1 MQKMK
6 ILILGS
12 TGMAGHMIFHY
23 LHSLNKY
30 DITDVSFRKQLTD
43 RSILLDIKDKTALEA
58 LVAQINPDYIIN
70 CIGILIKG
78 SANTENAIYVNAYFP
93 HLLKKAADLHGSK
106 VIHLSTDC
114 VFSGKAGNYEEQSF
128 KDANDVYG
136 RSKALGEIDDKN
148 HLTIRTSIIGPE
160 IKSSGEGLFHWF
172 MNQSGTITGFTNA
185 IWGGVT
191 TLELAK
197 AIAFYIEHNDPASG
211 IVHLT
216 NGIDIAKYDLL
227 NLIKA
232 TWQTKNIEIKEG
244 QGVKNINKSLKKSEL
259 FKYEVP
265 DYKEMLNEQYEW
277 MLKNRSLYPNYEF

>member
-1 MQKMK
+1 MQKKK

-23 LHSLNKY
+23 LDSLGQY
-30 DITDVSFRKQLTD
+30 DITDVSYRTQLTD
-43 RSILLDIKDKTALEA
+43 QSILLDIKNKSALES
-58 LVAQINPDYIIN
+58 LVAQIKPDFIIN

-78 SANTENAIYVNAYFP
+78 SADTENAIYVNAYFP
-93 HLLKKAADLHGSK
+93 HLLKKAADLIGAK

-136 RSKALGEIDDKN
+136 RSKALGEIDEKN

-160 IKSSGEGLFHWF
+160 IKASGEGLFHWF
-172 MNQSGTITGFTNA
+172 MNQTGTITGFTNA

-197 AIAFYIEHNDPASG
+197 AIAFFIETNDASG

-227 NLIKA
+227 NLIKN
-232 TWQTKNIEIKEG
+232 TWQKKNIEIKEG
-244 QGVKNINKSLKKSEL
+244 QGLKNINKSLRKSEV
-259 FKYEVP
+259 FKYQVP
-265 DYKEMLNEQYEW
+265 NYHQMLQEQYEW
-277 MLKNRSLYPNYEF
+277 MTNNRSLYPNYDF